1 MPHIKEKNVNAAQKK
16 ADKLDVDELKKLTIE
31 QVAGLALQVDATEKA
46 LKEQARIV
54 KQHVHKVYGPL
65 CAKKKELEIEY
76 AFLVAK
82 LEKVKEI
89 NPAIAAISKLAGL

>member
-1 MPHIKEKNVNAAQKK
+1 MPHIKDKNIAVANAK
-16 ADKLDVDELKKLTIE
+16 ASKLDVEELKKLTIE
-31 QVAGLALQVDATEKA
+31 QVAGLALEVDATEKA

-54 KQHVHKVYGPL
+54 KDHVHKVYGPL
-65 CAKKKELEIEY
+65 CAKKKVLEIQY

-82 LEKVKEI
+82 LDKVKEV